1 MVTTPLRYFIY
12 ALGIGIAVLH
22 NTGIPIA
29 RLDHPRVSVEF
40 GRSIEKLIG

>member
-1 MVTTPLRYFIY
+1 
-12 ALGIGIAVLH
+12 VLH
-22 NTGIPIA
+22 NTGILIA